1 MGRTF
6 KFGCGCPTTSKNKKS
21 SLSFQERVAFYR
33 TVQVLD
39 KLLSIVE
46 ALDRKNVFSD
56 TFMLLKCELTG
67 IREKAKEELD

>member
-1 MGRTF
+1 M
-6 KFGCGCPTTSKNKKS
+6 
-21 SLSFQERVAFYR
+21 SFQERVAFYR